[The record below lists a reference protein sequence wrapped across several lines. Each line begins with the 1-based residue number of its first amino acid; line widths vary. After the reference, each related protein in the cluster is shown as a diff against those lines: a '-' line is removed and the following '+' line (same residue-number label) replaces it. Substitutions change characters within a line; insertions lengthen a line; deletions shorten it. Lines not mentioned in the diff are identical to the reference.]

1 MLVSVYIFLMISNSN
16 KKHHKF
22 DVYNFNFSC
31 IKDPQKF

>member
-1 MLVSVYIFLMISNSN
+1 MLVNVYTFLTISNSN

-22 DVYNFNFSC
+22 DACNFNFSC